1 MMPKE
6 IQEIEIEKIHPDPL
20 LSLHQGVTTNCSDFL
35 GTALVKNEGC
45 SQDVIETKGR
55 EYTNFHQANIVMKIN
70 GLSEMPIC

>member
-35 GTALVKNEGC
+35 GTAL
-45 SQDVIETKGR
+45 SLKGSLR
-55 EYTNFHQANIVMKIN
+55 EFAFQIFVT
-70 GLSEMPIC
+70 G